1 MHPDLIIRVA
11 QQDFAERI
19 RDAERERLARL
30 ARSDREMRVTD
41 RLGATLRR
49 SLAGWQ
55 APRADR
61 LVPTRGDTTAD
72 TPCP

>member
-19 RDAERERLARL
+19 RDAQRERLARL
-30 ARSDREMRVTD
+30 ARSDREMRVKD

-55 APRADR
+55 TPRADR
-61 LVPTRGDTTAD
+61 VVPTRGDTTAD